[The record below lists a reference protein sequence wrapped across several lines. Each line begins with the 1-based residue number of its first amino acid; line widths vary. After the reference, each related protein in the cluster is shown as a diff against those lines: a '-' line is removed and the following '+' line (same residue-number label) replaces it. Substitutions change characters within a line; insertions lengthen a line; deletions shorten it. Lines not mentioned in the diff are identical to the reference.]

1 MILIIL
7 CFSISFAY
15 SEKFELMISTMGI
28 ATENVNGKV
37 LNEEKYNKYSLF
49 VYGSPNDGYSGQR
62 WKNVDDGLWTNG
74 SNKGEYW
81 ILGENQNGYEVH
93 NHKFPMD
100 VEPPTTPEQWRYA
113 NISNAESSWLDQSK
127 YMDDYQ
133 KEYMLNSKLMRNE
146 VTYNITALD
155 IGLDKVRLENY
166 ATWTT
171 KGSVY
176 TERYDMQNK
185 RWAANFMVPPMAGNA
200 RLEGYAKFP
209 NGTEYQVS
217 NDESSIDI
225 PINYGAKVLD
235 LSDYARKEHVK
246 EIKSEL
252 YINDSLISSISNTEC
267 LEVDNS
273 KTYTVY
279 KNGDNETIVLYVTVK
294 SSLITKFITDGALVD
309 IQKYVLVIQ
318 FGEKEEEEVIL
329 NEEPDTYFRAVE
341 TEIEYESEEFPP
353 PKITNVTIKRIV
365 NGEQKDLLISRKTG
379 KAFVCA
385 GQTITISVAINNSV
399 DRAYISFQGDSSIF
413 TFDDLTKRFEWDE
426 PRQRKEKTYFN
437 NLNAFRKMYSATI
450 FLNKDSSDGETTYY
464 SYTYIIPYGTK
475 QTLNSWSTLREK
487 NQDAFSIDENQL
499 FTRITSPYQLVVK
512 ASGIGGMDTKRVE
525 LDVFERWDTLYNR
538 NISKYV
544 K

>member
-37 LNEEKYNKYSLF
+37 LNEEIYNKYSLF
-49 VYGSPNDGYSGQR
+49 VYGSPKDGYSGQR

-217 NDESSIDI
+217 NDESFVDV
-225 PINYGAKVLD
+225 PINYGANVLN

-279 KNGDNETIVLYVTVK
+279 KNGDNETVVLYVTVK

-309 IQKYVLVIQ
+309 IQKYILTIQ
-318 FGEKEEEEVIL
+318 FGEKEEEELIL
-329 NEEPDTYFRAVE
+329 NDEPDTYFRAVE

-512 ASGIGGMDTKRVE
+512 ASGVGGMDTKRVE